1 MKKIDMLEVW
11 LLYSWTPYAIH
22 INVAKS
28 ILDLPFSVEAAPKFY
43 IPRFY
48 FFVSYAYLIN

>member
-48 FFVSYAYLIN
+48 FFSYAYLIN